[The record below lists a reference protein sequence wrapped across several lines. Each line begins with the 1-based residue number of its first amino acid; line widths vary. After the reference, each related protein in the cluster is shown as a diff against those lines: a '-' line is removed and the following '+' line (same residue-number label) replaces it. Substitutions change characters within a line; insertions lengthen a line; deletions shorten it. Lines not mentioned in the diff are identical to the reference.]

1 MTSLARAT
9 ASRLNGALSTGPK
22 TAAGKAVVARNAVKH
37 GIFAAVPVVS
47 GECAQTW
54 ETHRV
59 GVLDSLQP
67 SGALEVNLSER
78 VALTLWRLQR
88 LSRYEAAA
96 IGTAVD
102 DAGLPPPEADPFIGA
117 LNLTAVNREEHLKWM
132 RNEYRSASESFTAF
146 TEAVEL
152 VRGVTSGS
160 SEALSGEL
168 VELIL
173 GWASG
178 IVYER
183 PLRKFDPE
191 PPCNPTFLTA
201 FGLPPGSVRRAP
213 WTADLFL
220 RALTHH
226 ADAIGQPLE
235 AFRRELE
242 EGLHDRAGAYA
253 REANRLN
260 RELTGC
266 RRRQETWHD
275 RAAAD
280 ALLPS
285 LDVLERISKYEK
297 HLHNTLT
304 STLHELERLQARR
317 GGAFVPPPMVA
328 DVQVT
333 VTHEHG

>member
-1 MTSLARAT
+1 MTTLARAT
-9 ASRLNGALSTGPK
+9 ASRINGALSSGPK

-54 ETHRV
+54 EAHRV

-67 SGALEVNLSER
+67 SGALEVNLAER

-102 DAGLPPPEADPFIGA
+102 DAGLPPPEADPFAGA
-117 LNLTAVNREEHLKWM
+117 MNLTAVNREEYLKWM

-152 VRGVTSGS
+152 VRGFGSGDS
-160 SEALSGEL
+160 PLSGEL

-178 IVYER
+178 LVYER

-191 PPCNPTFLTA
+191 PLCNPTFLA
-201 FGLPPGSVRRAP
+201 FLGLPPGSVRRAS
-213 WTADLFL
+213 WTGDLFL
-220 RALTHH
+220 RALAHH
-226 ADAIGQPLE
+226 ADAIGQPVDTFRSELADVLDE
-235 AFRRELE
+235 RAAAFARDAQR
-242 EGLHDRAGAYA
+242 LHGDI
-253 REANRLN
+253 
-260 RELTGC
+260 TGC
-266 RRRQETWHD
+266 RRRQETWRE

-280 ALLPS
+280 ALLPP
-285 LDVLERISKYEK
+285 LDVLERVSKYEK

-317 GGAFVPPPMVA
+317 GGAFVPPPTVA